1 MTKKVFSCILIG
13 LGDIGLNYDLHRD
26 QSKYIQTHSRAFF
39 LNSGFDLQ
47 GGVDINSDACDTF
60 TKKYNVKSFNIIE
73 EALNEIKP
81 DLVILAVP
89 TSFQFLAIKEVLSC
103 FVPKSILCEKP
114 MGENLQDGK
123 KIVSIC
129 KEKDVS
135 LYVNYIRRC
144 LPESMEIKRQIDEG
158 IINAPIK
165 SVVWYSKGISHNG
178 AHFINLR

>member
-89 TSFQFLAIKEVLSC
+89 TSFQLENRRLSC

-144 LPESMEIKRQIDEG
+144 LPESMEIKRQIDG
-158 IINAPIK
+158 DLDKCPLN
-165 SVVWYSKGISHNG
+165 SGVWYSKD
-178 AHFINLR
+178 